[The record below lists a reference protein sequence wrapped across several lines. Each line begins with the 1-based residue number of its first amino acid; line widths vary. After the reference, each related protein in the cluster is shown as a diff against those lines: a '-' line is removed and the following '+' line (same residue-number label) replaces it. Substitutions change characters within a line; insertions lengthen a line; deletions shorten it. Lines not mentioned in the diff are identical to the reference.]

1 MIKPVSSKP
10 AGKPAGKTGASSGMP
25 RNRLIIL
32 DRDGVINQDSADFV
46 KSPDEWIPL
55 PGALEAIARMNQ
67 AGYRVVVAT
76 NQSGLGR
83 GLFDAATLNAIH
95 IKLKAQLAKVGGTVD
110 AIFVCPHAPD
120 DECDCRKPLPGLF
133 YSIAQR
139 FDIDLAGLPA
149 VGDSARDLQAAY
161 TAGCTPWLVLTGNGL
176 KTQAQGNLPPTTVV
190 WESLTAVA
198 EALETA
204 NLAEEH

>member
-1 MIKPVSSKP
+1 MIKPVSNKP

-32 DRDGVINQDSADFV
+32 DRDGVINQDSPEFV

-67 AGYRVVVAT
+67 AGYRVVIAT

-95 IKLKAQLAKVGGTVD
+95 IKLKTQLAKVGGTVD
-110 AIFVCPHAPD
+110 AGAA
-120 DECDCRKPLPGLF
+120 
-133 YSIAQR
+133 S
-139 FDIDLAGLPA
+139 
-149 VGDSARDLQAAY
+149 SARRGGA
-161 TAGCTPWLVLTGNGL
+161 C
-176 KTQAQGNLPPTTVV
+176 
-190 WESLTAVA
+190 
-198 EALETA
+198 
-204 NLAEEH
+204 HR